1 MFTVFLILSFLYD
14 KNNEKKNFRNQI
26 FIFNFKM
33 NEKMYLEKNNEIEL
47 LQPLFKVPVTK

>member
-1 MFTVFLILSFLYD
+1 MFTVFLIFSFLYD

-33 NEKMYLEKNNEIEL
+33 NEKMYLKIEL
-47 LQPLFKVPVTK
+47 LQPLFKVPATK